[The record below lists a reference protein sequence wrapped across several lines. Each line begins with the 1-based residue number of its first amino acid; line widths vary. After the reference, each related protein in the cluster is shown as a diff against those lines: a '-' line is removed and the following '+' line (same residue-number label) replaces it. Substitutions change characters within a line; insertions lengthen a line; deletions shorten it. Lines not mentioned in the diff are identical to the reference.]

1 MRRLF
6 AIRGHDRSDPALGSR
21 RADLVIGYRPSRWL
35 GAGPMREESLVLL
48 HDFHQVFARPY
59 KGMWL
64 TLRIQR

>member
-1 MRRLF
+1 
-6 AIRGHDRSDPALGSR
+6 
-21 RADLVIGYRPSRWL
+21 
-35 GAGPMREESLVLL
+35 MREESLVLL